1 MSECGMSEYVTYY
14 CYDCSRRM
22 PKTELHRDTI
32 EIQSGRSSGGVG
44 FGLRGFRLYSGR
56 TYYRKKEIW
65 LCHDCYL
72 ARHRHW
78 WSPAPKPKSKPTTAP
93 AVSADSKYFAALQE
107 EMGIR
112 QSEDRQTKIGTI
124 AVFTGGAALLSIV
137 MLAVFFQ
144 GKSTDA
150 EKAQTVTDRTAVA
163 PLEGTN
169 KSNAPPSDIMA
180 AQNRLIEL
188 RFLKGPADG
197 VWGTKSRNA
206 LRAFK
211 VANGLSADD
220 KWDDSVRGRLYS
232 TQAARSPLPLATSP
246 AQ

>member
-1 MSECGMSEYVTYY
+1 
-14 CYDCSRRM
+14 M
-22 PKTELHRDTI
+22 PKPELHRDTI

-56 TYYRKKEIW
+56 SYYRKKEIW
-65 LCHDCYL
+65 LCDNCYL

-78 WSPAPKPKSKPTTAP
+78 WSPAPKPKPAPTPAP
-93 AVSADSKYFAALQE
+93 AESADSKYFAALQE
-107 EMGIR
+107 EMAR
-112 QSEDRQTKIGTI
+112 QTEAATSTRTSTSTNRQTKIGI
-124 AVFTGGAALLSIV
+124 IPVFIGGAALSSIIV
-137 MLAVFFQ
+137 LAVFFQ

-150 EKAQTVTDRTAVA
+150 EKAPVA

-169 KSNAPPSDIMA
+169 KSNAPPSDVMA

-211 VANGLSADD
+211 VANDLSPDD
-220 KWDDSVRGRLYS
+220 KWDDLVSGRLYS
-232 TQAARSPLPLATSP
+232 TKAVRSPLPLATTSP
-246 AQ
+246 AR